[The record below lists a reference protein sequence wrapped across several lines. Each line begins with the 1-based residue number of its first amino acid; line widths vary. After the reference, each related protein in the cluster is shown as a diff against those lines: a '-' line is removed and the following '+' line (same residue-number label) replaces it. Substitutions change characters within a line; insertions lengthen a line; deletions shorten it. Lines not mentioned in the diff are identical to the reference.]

1 MRAPTWVQTGIGTG
15 TGSGDMGQLNLALFF
30 SVFNSVAS
38 QGAAAAAAATVC
50 CCCCRR
56 RHGQVLS
63 IMQTHLAKTSGRI
76 EGCKGGQRER
86 GS

>member
-1 MRAPTWVQTGIGTG
+1 MRAPTWVQTG
-15 TGSGDMGQLNLALFF
+15 TGSGDMGQLNLVVFF
-30 SVFNSVAS
+30 FFVFNSVAF